1 MRHVVEVVLGRLV
14 QAYGVMISILMRGR
28 LESVKKGLCAVGVI
42 CVVNSCYAIAGVR
55 VGV

>member
-42 CVVNSCYAIAGVR
+42 FVVNSCYAIAGVR